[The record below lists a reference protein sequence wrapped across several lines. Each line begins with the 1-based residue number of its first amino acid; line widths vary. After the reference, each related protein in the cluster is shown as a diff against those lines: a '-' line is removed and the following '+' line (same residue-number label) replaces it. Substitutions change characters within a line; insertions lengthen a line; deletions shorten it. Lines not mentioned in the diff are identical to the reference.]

1 LSVTTLDETGRLPT
15 PRGASRWRMP
25 YLVRQL
31 IRLVTT
37 LFAIT
42 VVIFT
47 LTAIAGDP
55 ARDILGQYATDEQV
69 VAFQQ
74 RHGLNDPVPVR
85 YLRWLGGIVQGD
97 LGISYQSNGPVWDV
111 ISPRLGPSVVLV
123 LLSWLLTVVV
133 SLPLGLLAGVRWHGR
148 KDATATFITLVVAAF
163 PEFVLGLILAIVFGV
178 WLAWLPVDSTAVS
191 GGGFFDSWQ
200 AYVLPAIT
208 IALGTIPYIIR
219 LMRANA
225 RDVSGETYVRA
236 AVLRGIGEPALSLRH
251 ILPNAAPPVVT
262 ALGLNFAALIGG
274 VVVAET
280 LFGFPGVGLLL
291 AQSAASRDAPVVEAL
306 AVMIGALFVITSMV
320 TDAIV
325 VYLTPKLR
333 DAVR

>member
-1 LSVTTLDETGRLPT
+1 MTDTAQQAGRPRTTRAPRRL
-15 PRGASRWRMP
+15 P

-31 IRLVTT
+31 ITLLVT

-42 VVIFT
+42 IVIFG

-69 VAFQQ
+69 VAFQHLHHLDQ
-74 RHGLNDPVPVR
+74 PVVLR
-85 YLRWLGGIVQGD
+85 YLEWLGGVLRGD
-97 LGISYQSNGPVWDV
+97 LGTSYQSNGPVWDV

-123 LLSWLLTVVV
+123 LLSWVLTVVISV
-133 SLPLGLLAGVRWHGR
+133 PIGLWSGVRLRGKR
-148 KDATATFITLVVAAF
+148 DASLTFVTLIVAAF
-163 PEFVLGLILAIVFGV
+163 PEFVLGLMLAILLGV

-191 GGGFFDSWQ
+191 YGGLFDSPS

-225 RDVSGETYVRA
+225 REVASETYVRA
-236 AVLRGIGEPALSLRH
+236 AVLRGVTEPSLSLRH

-262 ALGLNFAALIGG
+262 ALGLQFAGLIGG

-280 LFGFPGVGLLL
+280 LFGFPGMGQLL

-306 AVMIGALFVITSMV
+306 ALMIGALFVV
-320 TDAIV
+320 ANLAADAIV
-325 VYLTPKLR
+325 VYVTPKLR
-333 DAVR
+333 DTVR

>member
-1 LSVTTLDETGRLPT
+1 MTQTTTQAGRLH
-15 PRGASRWRMP
+15 PRRAPRRLP

-31 IRLVTT
+31 VTLVVT

-42 VVIFT
+42 IVIFG

-55 ARDILGQYATDEQV
+55 ARDILGQYATDSQV
-69 VAFQQ
+69 TAFQQ
-74 RHGLNDPVPVR
+74 RHGLDKPVVVR
-85 YLRWLGGIVQGD
+85 YLDWLGGIFRGD

-123 LLSWLLTVVV
+123 LFAWLLTVVV
-133 SLPLGLLAGVRWHGR
+133 AVPIGLYSGVRLRGR
-148 KDATATFITLVVAAF
+148 RDASLTFVTLIVAAF
-163 PEFVLGLILAIVFGV
+163 PEFVLGLILAIVLGV

-191 GGGFFDSWQ
+191 AGGLFDSPT
-200 AYVLPAIT
+200 AYVLPGIT
-208 IALGTIPYIIR
+208 IALGTVPYIIR

-225 RDVSGETYVRA
+225 REVTSETYVRA
-236 AVLRGIGEPALSLRH
+236 AVLRGVTEPSLSLRH

-262 ALGLNFAALIGG
+262 ALGLQFAGLIGG

-280 LFGFPGVGLLL
+280 LFGFPGMGQLL

-306 AVMIGALFVITSMV
+306 ALMIGALFVIANLAA
-320 TDAIV
+320 DAIV
-325 VYLTPKLR
+325 VYVTPKLR

>member
-1 LSVTTLDETGRLPT
+1 MATTQTADRPGTARRRL
-15 PRGASRWRMP
+15 P

-31 IRLVTT
+31 VTLVVT

-42 VVIFT
+42 IVIFG

-55 ARDILGQYATDEQV
+55 ARDILGQYATDAQV

-74 RHGLNDPVPVR
+74 RHGLDQPVVVR
-85 YLRWLGGIVQGD
+85 YLDWLGGVVRGD

-111 ISPRLGPSVVLV
+111 IAPRLGPSIVLV
-123 LLSWLLTVVV
+123 LLSWLITVVV
-133 SLPLGLLAGVRWHGR
+133 SVPIGLWSGVRLRGR
-148 KDATATFITLVVAAF
+148 RDAGLTFVTLIVAAF
-163 PEFVLGLILAIVFGV
+163 PEFVLGLILAIVLGV

-191 GGGFFDSWQ
+191 AGGLFDNPS
-200 AYVLPAIT
+200 AYVLPAVT

-225 RDVSGETYVRA
+225 REVAAETYVRA
-236 AVLRGIGEPALSLRH
+236 AVLRGVTEPSLSLRH

-262 ALGLNFAALIGG
+262 ALGLQFAGLIGG
-274 VVVAET
+274 VVVAES
-280 LFGFPGVGLLL
+280 LFGFPGMGQLL

-306 AVMIGALFVITSMV
+306 ALLIGAVFVV
-320 TDAIV
+320 ANLAADALV
-325 VYLTPKLR
+325 VSVTPKLR